1 MKMKTLTTII
11 LLFTLQSCAT
21 RVVKWS
27 HQCRKH
33 ENGEACYKA
42 GLKEYSLI
50 EEVKR
55 LDRKEIKK
63 NAAQWFSAG
72 CELKHEPSCNKM
84 KSFKKYLK

>member
-1 MKMKTLTTII
+1 MKTMTTII
-11 LLFTLQSCAT
+11 LLFTIQSCAT

-33 ENGEACYKA
+33 QNGEACYKA

-55 LDRKEIKK
+55 LDQKEIKR
-63 NAAQWFSAG
+63 NSANWFKAG
-72 CELKHEPSCNKM
+72 CDLKHEDSC
-84 KSFKKYLK
+84 KKLKTFERYLK

>member
-1 MKMKTLTTII
+1 MKLLTCLA
-11 LLFTLQSCAT
+11 LLLALQSCAT

-42 GLKEYSLI
+42 GLKEYALI

-55 LDRKEIKK
+55 LDRSEIKTNSAK
-63 NAAQWFSAG
+63 WFKAG
-72 CELKHEPSCNKM
+72 CDLKHEQSCEKM
-84 KSFKKYLK
+84 KTFEKYLK